1 MADRVLLI
9 LQDGRAIVGVMAG
22 YDQKSNVVLS
32 DSKERVYSM
41 DEGVEEIPLGLYLVK
56 GDQMCVPLSFS
67 LGISRPFS
75 TAPIR
80 LPLMLPYADANVN
93 RVLIGEL
100 DEAADK
106 AVDLSTIRA
115 EPLPPIP
122 ISSVASL
129 TTLPAALRIRRSHSA
144 RPPDVHDAVLWRWRE
159 IWVGAP
165 RVTGGYP
172 LLLLCSSDEDMRQP
186 SVPWFRGRLSSLAR
200 SPTDSRQ
207 FLYSNR
213 PSGERCALDPA
224 FSVSPLNTAV
234 AAIDFL
240 MVLAVAI
247 WRGSM
252 GRGRM
257 HKTRRTSGPPASPS
271 CPLQRR
277 RRSAKMVLSN
287 DLAALVGFASE
298 AVLWGINS
306 VLFIAS
312 LVLLLRRAPS
322 RGLNVPIL
330 VLGCALFASC
340 TAHFALEF
348 SHYVTTLRDIGV
360 AGFANETKVLVGAD
374 ILISLSDLLG
384 DFVLIYRCWIVWG
397 PCIAEVVHLVLTI
410 DPNAPVAP
418 PAIVPLGLAGY
429 ALPLATNI
437 LTTALIV
444 ARLWHTA
451 RAAEAR
457 CRGRMAGTVRVAK
470 AAVAIIVESGALYL
484 AAQLVL
490 VVLFAL
496 EHPAQAV
503 VAVMAVQI
511 YGIAP
516 TLIVLRVALGISS
529 DYTTRSAPEGAAAA
543 HGPGPA
549 HVSFDMED
557 ARSGQL
563 SLPPLTR
570 PGAPFPYPFMSG
582 GTHSY
587 GETEES
593 APTLRVDAEYLE
605 MKAFGYD
612 SDGLAMAV

>member
-1 MADRVLLI
+1 
-9 LQDGRAIVGVMAG
+9 
-22 YDQKSNVVLS
+22 
-32 DSKERVYSM
+32 
-41 DEGVEEIPLGLYLVK
+41 
-56 GDQMCVPLSFS
+56 
-67 LGISRPFS
+67 
-75 TAPIR
+75 
-80 LPLMLPYADANVN
+80 
-93 RVLIGEL
+93 
-100 DEAADK
+100 
-106 AVDLSTIRA
+106 
-115 EPLPPIP
+115 
-122 ISSVASL
+122 
-129 TTLPAALRIRRSHSA
+129 
-144 RPPDVHDAVLWRWRE
+144 
-159 IWVGAP
+159 
-165 RVTGGYP
+165 
-172 LLLLCSSDEDMRQP
+172 
-186 SVPWFRGRLSSLAR
+186 
-200 SPTDSRQ
+200 
-207 FLYSNR
+207 
-213 PSGERCALDPA
+213 
-224 FSVSPLNTAV
+224 
-234 AAIDFL
+234 
-240 MVLAVAI
+240 
-247 WRGSM
+247 
-252 GRGRM
+252 
-257 HKTRRTSGPPASPS
+257 
-271 CPLQRR
+271 
-277 RRSAKMVLSN
+277 MVLSN

-360 AGFANETKVLVGAD
+360 AGFANETNVLVGAD

-397 PCIAEVVHLVLTI
+397 RNFWIVLLPFLTAVAGFSCIAEVVHLVLTI

-418 PAIVPLGLAGY
+418 PALVPLGLAGY
-429 ALPLATNI
+429 ALPLATNV